1 MPLLSKKN
9 KNIILILLISFTINS
24 FGYLMATSTITDER
38 LYMKEAYFMQR
49 NGSFPRVY
57 PFLPILSSMS
67 LTFFGVTKQ
76 SFLFIPMLASA
87 LTAALVYLFSL
98 NLYNDDKRALLS
110 ALILISNP
118 LMIWL
123 SSKQMTEALFT
134 LMLTETFYL
143 IARENLSLKQ
153 AFLGGFFSLLAYFT
167 KYPGLL
173 LILFMILSLA
183 WIKRPKLLMAFLMP
197 ISFLA
202 FYWTYNSLQF
212 GTPFP
217 SEEYSL
223 SMAQGLMN
231 INLKLA
237 LDIVFKIM
245 LGLTLLLAYLM
256 PTLILPIKSLRKK
269 ISYST
274 LSNLPFFKRS
284 IVLFIPFYSLFHIGY
299 YILISLVSQI
309 AWSADHVARYL
320 LPIVPLIVLFANFPF
335 KKRSWRIAFAIIIMG
350 IGIILGY
357 YLIIYSNVKAQAS
370 IPWDDFL
377 SQLTEL

>member
-1 MPLLSKKN
+1 MLLLSKKN
-9 KNIILILLISFTINS
+9 KSIILILLISFTINS
-24 FGYLMATSTITDER
+24 FGYLMATSTVTDER
-38 LYMKEAYFMQR
+38 LYMKEAYFIQK

-87 LTAALVYLFSL
+87 LTAILIYLFSL

-110 ALILISNP
+110 ALILMSNP

-123 SSKQMTEALFT
+123 SSKHMTETLFT
-134 LMLTETFYL
+134 LMLTATFYL

-153 AFLGGFFSLLAYFT
+153 AFLGGFFSLLAYLT

-173 LILFMILSLA
+173 LISFIILSLV
-183 WIKRPKLLMAFLMP
+183 WIKRPKILLAFLMP

-202 FYWTYNSLQF
+202 FYWTYNNLQF

-223 SMAQGLMN
+223 SMVQGLMN
-231 INLKLA
+231 INLKLV
-237 LDIVFKIM
+237 LDMIFKIM
-245 LGLTLLLAYLM
+245 LGLALLLAYLI

-269 ISYST
+269 IYST
-274 LSNLPFFKRS
+274 LSNLPYFKRL
-284 IVLFIPFYSLFHIGY
+284 IVFFIPFYSLFHIGY
-299 YILISLVSQI
+299 YVLLSSVSQI

-335 KKRSWRIAFAIIIMG
+335 KNRSWRIAFAIIIMG

-357 YLIIYSNVKAQAS
+357 YLIIYSNVKAQAP

-377 SQLTEL
+377 VQLTEL